1 MNSDSN
7 KKERVETGHFQTELH
22 RHYTKL
28 NKPLQAMS
36 GALLAQCK
44 EADDIKGCIKPDQG
58 GDTSP
63 NAQLESVILKAEQTL
78 PQKVLTLR
86 QAEQSERSFCTT
98 HKLIDKSVQPNAVIS
113 MLWISVCV
121 FIDAAVN
128 SSFLYNA
135 HMVSGPFAALLTSF
149 LISLTNVTLSV
160 SAGYFIGRFL
170 SYGSNS
176 ADPEAQ
182 EFRAVRNRA
191 KWQCRVFIGV
201 MAFFILTVGLVRS
214 MGSLDRVA
222 HSLAHYGQLL
232 ATPESV
238 FLVLLTICITVFS
251 YHKGR
256 TGFTHPYGDYSTY
269 QQSVAAARDDLY
281 RFYDELVEEIE
292 EICAD
297 SEDDAEVRVTAQSKT
312 AKQYHKKVTECHQ
325 AYRELQ
331 EAIRA
336 AENEFSASVAR
347 LINSQSVLEGK
358 NLAIPGDLLAPFAFT
373 NIAAIKLPDSHE
385 PSHPSASR
393 SLLAKEKAAV
403 LKRLSDLFKRVLQS

>member
-1 MNSDSN
+1 MDY
-7 KKERVETGHFQTELH
+7 FLTELH

-28 NKPLQAMS
+28 NKPLQGMA

-44 EADDIKGCIKPDQG
+44 EADEIRERIKPEHSPDH
-58 GDTSP
+58 SP
-63 NAQLESVILKAEQTL
+63 NAQLEGVILMGEQTL
-78 PQKVLTLR
+78 PQKALTLR

-98 HKLIDKSVQPNAVIS
+98 HKLIDKSVQPNPVIS
-113 MLWISVCV
+113 ILWISVCV

-149 LISLTNVTLSV
+149 LISLTNVAVSV

-170 SYGSNS
+170 NYGSNS
-176 ADPEAQ
+176 ADPEAL
-182 EFRAVRNRA
+182 EFKAIRARA
-191 KWQCRVFIGV
+191 RWQFRVFVGV

-222 HSLAHYGQLL
+222 HSLAHYHELL
-232 ATPESV
+232 ATPEAV
-238 FLVLLTICITVFS
+238 FLVLITGCIAIFS

-256 TGFTHPYGDYSTY
+256 VGFAHQYGDYSTY

-292 EICAD
+292 AICAD
-297 SEDDAEVRVTAQSKT
+297 AEDDAEAQVTAQSKS
-312 AKQYHKKVTECHQ
+312 AKQYHKKVTECRQ
-325 AYRELQ
+325 AYGELQ

-336 AENEFSASVAR
+336 AENEFSAAVAR

-358 NLAIPGDLLAPFAFT
+358 NLSVPPDLLTPFAFT
-373 NIAAIKLPDSHE
+373 NVAAIKLPDTYR
-385 PSHPSASR
+385 PPLASASS
-393 SLLAKEKAAV
+393 SLLAKEKAAA
-403 LKRLSDLFKRVLQS
+403 LKRLSDVFKRALQS

>member
-1 MNSDSN
+1 MD
-7 KKERVETGHFQTELH
+7 HFLTELH

-28 NKPLQAMS
+28 DKPLQAMAD
-36 GALLAQCK
+36 ALLVLCK
-44 EADDIKGCIKPDQG
+44 EADDIKGRIKPDHSA
-58 GDTSP
+58 DTSP
-63 NAQLESVILKAEQTL
+63 NAQLESVIIKAEQTL

-86 QAEQSERSFCTT
+86 QAEQSERAFCTT

-135 HMVSGPFAALLTSF
+135 HMVSGPFAALLVSF
-149 LISLTNVTLSV
+149 LISLTNVALSV

-176 ADPEAQ
+176 ADPEAT
-182 EFRAVRNRA
+182 EFKTIRNRA
-191 KWQCRVFIGV
+191 RWQFRVFIGV

-222 HSLAHYGQLL
+222 HSLAHYHELL
-232 ATPESV
+232 VTPEAV
-238 FLVLLTICITVFS
+238 FLVLLNVCITIFS
-251 YHKGR
+251 YNKGR
-256 TGFTHPYGDYSTY
+256 TGFSHLYGDYSTY
-269 QQSVAAARDDLY
+269 QQSVVAARDDLY
-281 RFYDELVEEIE
+281 RFYDDLVEEIE
-292 EICAD
+292 MICDD
-297 SEDDAEVRVTAQSKT
+297 SEDNAKVQVTAQSKS

-331 EAIRA
+331 EAIRG

-358 NLAIPGDLLAPFAFT
+358 NLTIPHDLLVPFAFT
-373 NIAAIKLPDSHE
+373 NIAAIKLPDAYR
-385 PSHPSASR
+385 PSHPSVS
-393 SLLAKEKAAV
+393 SSVLAKEKAAA
-403 LKRLSDLFKRVLQS
+403 LKRLSDVFKRALQS

>member
-1 MNSDSN
+1 MD
-7 KKERVETGHFQTELH
+7 HFLTELH

-28 NKPLQAMS
+28 NKPLQAMAD
-36 GALLAQCK
+36 ALLALCK
-44 EADDIKGCIKPDQG
+44 EADDIKGRIKPDHSA
-58 GDTSP
+58 DTSP
-63 NAQLESVILKAEQTL
+63 NAQLESVIIKAEQTL

-170 SYGSNS
+170 TYGSNS
-176 ADPEAQ
+176 ANPETP
-182 EFRAVRNRA
+182 EFKTVRNRA
-191 KWQCRVFIGV
+191 RWQCRVFIGV

-222 HSLAHYGQLL
+222 HSLAHYDALL
-232 ATPESV
+232 ASPEAI
-238 FLVLLTICITVFS
+238 FLVLINVCISVFS

-256 TGFTHPYGDYSTY
+256 TGFTHSYADYSTY
-269 QQSVAAARDDLY
+269 QQSVVAARDDLY

-297 SEDDAEVRVTAQSKT
+297 SEDDAEVQVTAQSKS
-312 AKQYHKKVTECHQ
+312 AKQYHKKVAECRE

-347 LINSQSVLEGK
+347 LINSQSVLQGK
-358 NLAIPGDLLAPFAFT
+358 SLSVPNDLLAPFAFT
-373 NIAAIKLPDSHE
+373 NVAAIKLPDSYR
-385 PSHPSASR
+385 PSHASASG
-393 SLLAKEKAAV
+393 SLLAKEKAAA
-403 LKRLSDLFKRVLQS
+403 LKRLSDLFKRALQS